1 MNTTVPPATLE
12 ETALGI
18 FLHDIGKFL
27 QRAYG
32 AGRHLAPEVKARES
46 LILPVR
52 QSSYSHWHAL
62 WTDQFFDWLEKQGL
76 CFPEGVNRN
85 RVRDI
90 SVYHHE
96 PEGARA
102 SVGAL
107 GHLAAEADRL
117 SAGMDRKPRDEE
129 EEAGA
134 EPKGRDGY
142 IKTPLRSPFAAVHI
156 GLGNAPEAHI
166 LLGKLE
172 PGEDLFPRAE
182 IRKEEYPQRYA
193 RLWQEFQ
200 AECQSVFGI
209 AQAEIFCEA
218 LLSLSER
225 YLFAV
230 PSSTKDQPDV
240 SLHDHSR
247 SAAALG
253 AALYQWHR
261 RDGSLEDPARIRDRK
276 TAKFRMVTGDLS
288 GIQSTL
294 FLLASQRVK
303 GVNRIL
309 RARSFLMGMLLEGA
323 LLRCRQELGLPVFS
337 VLQNAGGRFLL
348 LAANTPETENA
359 VARVREE
366 VERWLYA
373 RYLGEL
379 ALNLAVT
386 EPFSGE
392 DLMQRQFS
400 RILDKIS
407 RAAETAKLRA
417 FSTCLEP
424 AHRDAF
430 SLGACGACGVRAARH
445 RSRDEKDEEM
455 LRCTACEDEARFGG
469 GLPRAG
475 YLAWSRQPAEGPHV
489 ELFGG
494 LRLHWLEGA
503 PFSLTPFL
511 SVVRLY
517 RGAATGA
524 GPLPLRFAANYVAR
538 FGEGESAN
546 PRYEGL
552 EAAAPGD
559 LKTFEHLARDA
570 WIATEN
576 GFVGEDHLAVIKA
589 DVDRLGTVFSQGIR
603 QPSLG
608 AFASLSRMM
617 DFFFTGQLAHLLER
631 EFPSTYTVYAGGDDL
646 LLISPWRQALELV
659 ERLRTRFGQWTANN
673 PNVTLS
679 AAMELIRS
687 NHPLNRA
694 VWAAEERLAAAKTAG
709 RNRVSAID
717 AQPLPWNDFAHQ
729 IGRGKQLAERLRA
742 GDLTTG
748 FVHQILYFA
757 GERLRAEAQA
767 RPGQATGE
775 LDLQAATWRARWGY
789 QVARHLDRRE
799 QPDLIRF
806 VNQLLGLDGELRK
819 ASEFVPPRIA
829 VTLALY
835 SVRKS
840 QERR

>member
-1 MNTTVPPATLE
+1 MNPTVPPATLD

-27 QRAYG
+27 QRAHG
-32 AGRHLAPEVKARES
+32 ASRHLAPEVKARES
-46 LILPVR
+46 LILPVH
-52 QSSYSHWHAL
+52 QSRYSHGHAL
-62 WTDQFFDWLEKQGL
+62 WTDQFFDWLEKKGL
-76 CFPEGVNRN
+76 SFPAGINRN

-90 SVYHHE
+90 AVYHHQ

-107 GHLAAEADRL
+107 GDLAAEADRL

-129 EEAGA
+129 EEAH
-134 EPKGRDGY
+134 PQPQGRDGY
-142 IKTPLRSPFAAVHI
+142 IKTPLRSPFATVQI
-156 GLGNAPEAHI
+156 GLGKTRAAHV

-172 PGEDLFPRAE
+172 PGEDLFPRAD
-182 IRKEEYPQRYA
+182 IRQDEYPERYA
-193 RLWQEFQ
+193 RLWQDFQ
-200 AECQSVFGI
+200 PDCLTVFQIGQP
-209 AQAEIFCEA
+209 AVFCDA

-261 RDGSLEDPARIRDRK
+261 EDGSLHDPARIRDRK
-276 TAKFRMVTGDLS
+276 TAKFRVVTGDLS
-288 GIQSTL
+288 GIQSSL

-323 LLRCRQELGLPVFS
+323 LMRCREELHLPVFS

-348 LAANTPETENA
+348 LAANTAETERA
-359 VARVREE
+359 VERVRKE
-366 VERWLYA
+366 VEGWLYA

-392 DLMQRQFS
+392 DLMQREFPRVLD
-400 RILDKIS
+400 RIS
-407 RAAETAKLRA
+407 QAAETAKLRA

-424 AHRDAF
+424 AHRNAF
-430 SLGACGACGVRAARH
+430 LLGPCGACGVRPARH
-445 RSRDEKDEEM
+445 SSPDEDGEQIH
-455 LRCTACEDEARFGG
+455 RCAACEDEARLGG
-469 GLPRAG
+469 GLPRTG
-475 YLAWSRQPAEGPHV
+475 FLAWSRQPAEGPHL

-494 LRLHWLEGA
+494 LRLYWLEKA
-503 PFSLTPFL
+503 PFSLTPFV
-511 SVVRLY
+511 SVMRLY
-517 RGAATGA
+517 RGADTPG
-524 GPLPLRFAANYVAR
+524 GPLPIRFVANYVAR
-538 FGEGESAN
+538 FRDGEPTNHYA
-546 PRYEGL
+546 GL
-552 EAAAPGD
+552 SAAAAGD

-570 WIATEN
+570 WTPTDR
-576 GFVGEDHLAVIKA
+576 GFEGEDHLAVIKA
-589 DVDRLGTVFSQGIR
+589 DVDRLGAIFSQGIPH
-603 QPSLG
+603 PSLG
-608 AFASLSRMM
+608 AFAGLSRMM
-617 DFFFTGQLAHLLER
+617 DFFFTGQLSHLLEQ

-646 LLISPWRQALELV
+646 LLISPWRQALDLV
-659 ERLRTRFGQWTANN
+659 VRLRDQFGKWTAQN

-679 AAMELIRS
+679 AAVELIKA

-694 VWAAEERLAAAKTAG
+694 VWAAEERLASAKEAG
-709 RNRVSAID
+709 RDRVSAID
-717 AQPLPWNDFAHQ
+717 AQSLAWSDFADQ
-729 IGRGKQLAERLRA
+729 VDLGNKLAQRIRA
-742 GDLTTG
+742 GDLTLG
-748 FVHQILYFA
+748 LVHQILCFA
-757 GERLRAEAQA
+757 QERLRAEAQPCPA
-767 RPGQATGE
+767 PGTRK

-789 QVARHLDRRE
+789 QVARHLDRRK
-799 QPDLIRF
+799 QPDLVSF
-806 VNQLLGLDGELRK
+806 VNQLLGLDGDLRK
-819 ASEFVPPRIA
+819 AGPFVPPRIA

-835 SVRKS
+835 SVRNS